1 MRGLKRQKQ
10 TIYWSRI
17 TERLDGINTVTVY
30 EKPKKLLMSVSA
42 TAGTSEEIASGYV
55 PGYDRYITCFD
66 RTFQPKEADVF
77 WVDRMPEINED
88 GSLILDESGTPTV
101 SPDYVLVKIL
111 NSQKSNVARYGIKKI
126 GAENG

>member
-17 TERLDGINTVTVY
+17 TERLDGIDTVAVY

-66 RTFQPKEADVF
+66 RTFQPNLIPTVLPDYRLTK
-77 WVDRMPEINED
+77 
-88 GSLILDESGTPTV
+88 ILDTSKG
-101 SPDYVLVKIL
+101 
-111 NSQKSNVARYGIKKI
+111 NVARYGISKI
-126 GAENG
+126 GADNE

>member
-30 EKPKKLLMSVSA
+30 EKPKKLLMSVSV

-66 RTFQPKEADVF
+66 RMFQPKEADVF
-77 WVDRMPEINED
+77 WVDKIPELDVD
-88 GSLILDESGTPTV
+88 GNLIPTVLPDYRLTKILDTS
-101 SPDYVLVKIL
+101 K
-111 NSQKSNVARYGIKKI
+111 A
-126 GAENG
+126 

>member
-1 MRGLKRQKQ
+1 MRGLKRQRQ

-17 TERLDGINTVTVY
+17 TERLDGIDTVPVY

-77 WVDRMPEINED
+77 WVDKIPELDVD
-88 GSLILDESGTPTV
+88 GNLIPTVLPDYRLTKILDTSKG
-101 SPDYVLVKIL
+101 
-111 NSQKSNVARYGIKKI
+111 NVARYGISKI
-126 GAENG
+126 GADNE